1 MFEALIKS
9 IQESVTPKE
18 ISIKDGSYSSKSL
31 HLPPAEPT
39 PIPLKVSGLNGLI
52 EYIQTDPDHLR
63 DTFSLFLQVENAHRV
78 KLYGEIQGRHCNRV
92 NPIVANCDDYIHDF
106 SFGAYQSIE
115 VVIIALQSQFWPTD
129 DRAAILEV
137 LGTLK
142 DERVATHADDGV
154 TQQVTTRK
162 GLAFGVQN
170 TPVPRIVN
178 LMPYRTFAEVDQ
190 PASNFILRLKQGKG
204 EGEPP
209 QAALFEADGGRW
221 KLEAIESIRT
231 YLDNQLNQVLAADE
245 QDLKISII
253 A

>member
-1 MFEALIKS
+1 MFAELIKS
-9 IQESVTPKE
+9 IQDSVVPTTIDIGGESYT
-18 ISIKDGSYSSKSL
+18 SKSL

-39 PIPLKVSGLNGLI
+39 PTPLKVSGLGGLI
-52 EYIQTDPDHLR
+52 EYIQVDPDGLKGAYA
-63 DTFSLFLQVENAHRV
+63 LFVQVEGPHRV
-78 KLYGEIQGRHCNRV
+78 TLRSNYVGRHCNRI
-92 NPIVANCDDYIHDF
+92 NPIVANCDDYTHNL

-115 VVIIALQSQFWPTD
+115 AVIIALQSQFVPTD
-129 DRAAILEV
+129 DRASILGV

-142 DERVATHADDGV
+142 DERVSTHADDGV

-162 GLAFGVQN
+162 GLAFGVEH
-170 TPVPRIVN
+170 TPVPRIVT

-190 PASNFILRLKQGKG
+190 PASTFILRLKQGQR

-221 KLEAIESIRT
+221 KLEAIQSIRE
-231 YLDNQLNQVLAADE
+231 YLDDRLNPEVDPELN
-245 QDLKISII
+245 IPII